1 MKNKIN
7 LIKNSLQ
14 KHTCFYISNPSDI
27 FYLTGFSGTF
37 AKIIIGNEKNF
48 FLTDK
53 RYAGEIK
60 KSEIKSEF
68 EIVII
73 KNFKKDLKNLLK
85 KFEKI
90 FASKKITLDE
100 YLLITQNKKLLF
112 NEKIQE
118 MRMIKTDDEIKKI
131 KEAIKITE
139 KGILYIAKIL
149 KKGIT
154 EKEIAIEFEYFIKK
168 NGADGLSFSPIVAFN
183 ENSAIPH
190 HKTSDKKLTENTL
203 ILFDTGVKFNGYC
216 SDLTRIIGFCIIKSH
231 LKEIK
236 KFYDILK
243 DAKNFCLNF
252 YKNGLPVFKADKS
265 ARTYLKKY
273 KLDNLFLHSLGHGIG
288 IDIHEAPAINSKEKM
303 KFLNGMVVSCEP
315 GIYFENKYGL
325 RIEDDYLISK
335 NGIEKLSYLNEEMII
350 I

>member
-1 MKNKIN
+1 MENKIN
-7 LIKNSLQ
+7 FIKDTLQ
-14 KHTCFYISNPSDI
+14 KRTCFYISNPSDI

-37 AKIIIGNEKNF
+37 AKIVIGDEKNY

-53 RYAGEIK
+53 RYEGEIK
-60 KSEIKSEF
+60 KSGIESVF

-100 YLLITQNKKLLF
+100 YLLIIENKKLLF
-112 NEKIQE
+112 NEKLQKL
-118 MRMIKTDDEIKKI
+118 RMIKTEDEIKKI

-139 KGILYIAKIL
+139 KGILYITKFL

-154 EKEIAIEFEYFIKK
+154 EKEISIEFEYFIKK
-168 NGADGLSFSPIVAFN
+168 CGADGLSFSPIVAFN
-183 ENSAIPH
+183 ENSAVPH
-190 HKTSDKKLTENTL
+190 HKTSYKKLTENTL

-216 SDLTRIIGFCIIKSH
+216 SDLTRMICFSIIKSH

-236 KFYDILK
+236 KYYDILK
-243 DAKNFCLNF
+243 DVKNFCLNF
-252 YKNGLPVFKADKS
+252 YKNGLPAFKADKN

-288 IDIHEAPAINSKEKM
+288 IDIHEVPAINSKEKI
-303 KFLNGMVVSCEP
+303 KLLNGMVITCEP
-315 GIYFENKYGL
+315 GIYFENKFGL
-325 RIEDDYLISK
+325 RLEDDYLISE
-335 NGIEKLSYLNEEMII
+335 NGIEKLSNLSEEMII